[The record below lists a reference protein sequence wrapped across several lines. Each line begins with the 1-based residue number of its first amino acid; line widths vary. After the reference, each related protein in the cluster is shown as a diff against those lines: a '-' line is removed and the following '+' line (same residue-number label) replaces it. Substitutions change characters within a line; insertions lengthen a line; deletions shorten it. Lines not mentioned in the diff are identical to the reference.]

1 MLNDHLKNGLLT
13 QWFSITF
20 TIITNNELYKWGII
34 VYMKQILPKKIS
46 EIRMVENTP
55 RTRFLKCA
63 VSSEQYD

>member
-13 QWFSITF
+13 QWF

-34 VYMKQILPKKIS
+34 VYMKQILPKIMS
-46 EIRMVENTP
+46 EMRMVENTP

-63 VSSEQYD
+63 VSGGQYD